1 MLYNLNCT
9 KRGQMITPD
18 KLLPL
23 PQDIYLEKGTPKSTK
38 EDYEKFLEKVA
49 RAKAGGSKTV
59 ANFKNT
65 NG

>member
-1 MLYNLNCT
+1 
-9 KRGQMITPD
+9 MITPD

-23 PQDIYLEKGTPKSTK
+23 PIDVYLEKGKPKSTK

-49 RAKAGGSKTV
+49 KAKTGGSRIT
-59 ANFKNT
+59 NDFKNY

>member
-1 MLYNLNCT
+1 ML
-9 KRGQMITPD
+9 TPD

-23 PQDIYLEKGTPKSTK
+23 PIDVYLEKGKPKSTK

-49 RAKAGGSKTV
+49 KAKAGGSKTV
-59 ANFKNT
+59 ADFKNT

>member
-1 MLYNLNCT
+1 ML
-9 KRGQMITPD
+9 TPD

-23 PQDIYLEKGTPKSTK
+23 PIDVYLEKGKPKSTK

-59 ANFKNT
+59 ADFGKN
-65 NG
+65 

>member
-9 KRGQMITPD
+9 KRGQMLTPD

-23 PQDIYLEKGTPKSTK
+23 PIDVYLEKGKPKSTK
-38 EDYEKFLEKVA
+38 EDYERFLEKVA
-49 RAKAGGSKTV
+49 KAKAGGSKTV
-59 ANFKNT
+59 ADFKNN